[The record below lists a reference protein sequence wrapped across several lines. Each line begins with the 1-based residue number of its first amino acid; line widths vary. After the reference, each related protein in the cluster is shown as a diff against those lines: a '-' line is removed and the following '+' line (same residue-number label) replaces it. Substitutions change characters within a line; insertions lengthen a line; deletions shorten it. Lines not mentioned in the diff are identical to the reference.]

1 MGTSMADSIH
11 FDVGQS
17 IKSSSETWY
26 KILQVL
32 GTGGN
37 AVTFLA
43 LCTSGESK
51 GITFAI
57 KVFRKLSRDDRR
69 ESFLR
74 EVDFLKKCD
83 HPAVMRIYDSGVFVS
98 KSPFA
103 ELHYPF
109 VVAEY
114 LPHRLYDV
122 MRGNQATIPEK
133 LSHALQLISALRF
146 LSSLT
151 PQVVHR
157 DIKPQNIFVKGR
169 ACVLGDFGLM
179 KLLDH
184 ATEEDRAFYKESVG
198 PGMPFYYRT
207 PELISYAA
215 GGSPITTKSDVFQL
229 GLVLAEL
236 FTGRNPAKRPTDF
249 LEPLELEPLG
259 AIPGGLG
266 GLIAPPLNRMLTT
279 DPTLRPSAD
288 QVMDAWQGAFNI
300 AAEKSLD
307 LNGKVF

>member
-74 EVDFLKKCD
+74 EVDSLKKCD

-103 ELHYPF
+103 
-109 VVAEY
+109 
-114 LPHRLYDV
+114 
-122 MRGNQATIPEK
+122 
-133 LSHALQLISALRF
+133 
-146 LSSLT
+146 
-151 PQVVHR
+151 
-157 DIKPQNIFVKGR
+157 
-169 ACVLGDFGLM
+169 
-179 KLLDH
+179 
-184 ATEEDRAFYKESVG
+184 
-198 PGMPFYYRT
+198 
-207 PELISYAA
+207 
-215 GGSPITTKSDVFQL
+215 
-229 GLVLAEL
+229 
-236 FTGRNPAKRPTDF
+236 
-249 LEPLELEPLG
+249 
-259 AIPGGLG
+259 
-266 GLIAPPLNRMLTT
+266 
-279 DPTLRPSAD
+279 
-288 QVMDAWQGAFNI
+288 
-300 AAEKSLD
+300 
-307 LNGKVF
+307 

>member
-1 MGTSMADSIH
+1 MTDSIH

-17 IKSSSETWY
+17 IKSASETWY

-37 AVTFLA
+37 SVTFLA
-43 LCTSGESK
+43 FCTSGDSK
-51 GITFAI
+51 GVSFAI
-57 KVFRKLSRDDRR
+57 KIFRKLSRDDRR

-74 EVDFLKKCD
+74 EVEFLQSCE
-83 HPAVMRIYDSGVFVS
+83 HPSVMRIYDSGEFIS
-98 KSPFA
+98 KSALTEFR
-103 ELHYPF
+103 YPF

-114 LPHRLYDV
+114 LPYRLYDV
-122 MRGNQATIPEK
+122 IRGNQASITEK

-146 LSSLT
+146 LSNLT

-179 KLLDH
+179 KLLDQ
-184 ATEEDRAFYKESVG
+184 TVDDDLEFYKESVG

-207 PELISYAA
+207 PDLISYAK
-215 GGSPITTKSDVFQL
+215 GESEITTKSDVFQL

-236 FTGRNPAKRPTDF
+236 FTGWNPAKRPADF

-259 AIPGGLG
+259 TISGGLG
-266 GLIAPPLNRMLTT
+266 GLIAPPLNRMLTV
-279 DPTLRPSAD
+279 DPEERPSAD
-288 QVMDAWQGAFNI
+288 QIMDDWQGAFNV
-300 AAEKSLD
+300 AAEKALE
-307 LNGKVF
+307 LNGAVF